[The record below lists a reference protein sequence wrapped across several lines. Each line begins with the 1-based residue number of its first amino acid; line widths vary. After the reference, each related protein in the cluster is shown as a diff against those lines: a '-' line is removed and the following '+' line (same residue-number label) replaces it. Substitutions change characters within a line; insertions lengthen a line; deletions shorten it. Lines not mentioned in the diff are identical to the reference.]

1 MAIGACAAFTLAA
14 PALAEDIDIYAGVNA
29 TSDKP
34 NVLLILDSSA
44 NWSTDIPGA
53 ANCYYKNN
61 GVLISPAAGPVDQ
74 GTKLGIEQCA
84 LYNLVDGLPV
94 ASAGGANGDALFNVA
109 IMLMNESPNSGTYPR
124 QAFIALTTNN
134 KAALKA
140 RIAGFSKNTDKAGN
154 ADYGLAMYE
163 AYLYFKGATRLNGGY
178 GLSGKRDDNAFSGTR
193 YISPSG
199 NSCGRNYVI
208 LIGNGS
214 PQNSNPEKSVQTL
227 LAALPANSQGAPQTA
242 QISAPLAGG
251 DAANW
256 SDEMSRYMRYVDV
269 SGKDDVQGIISHAI
283 AVLKGPSDGGFPY
296 LMNSVANQGGGNY
309 YEATNADVLLAGLN
323 DIFNQILAVNSVFAS
338 ASLPVTVNLQ
348 GTYQNQIFMGM
359 FRPDKDAKPRWAG
372 NMKQYQ
378 FGLDAL
384 DKLYLA
390 ETALDATGK
399 PRSAISS
406 TTGFINPSATS
417 FWSTS
422 STFWA
427 NHPIGTPPSASDA
440 PDGDMVEKGG
450 AAQRLRIANAVS
462 QGARKVLT
470 CIGCSSTTVNLMS
483 GANTSFNTTNT
494 FITQALLTGTT
505 SSVDRDNLI
514 NWVRGGDN
522 ISPSDERGPGGTTT
536 VRPSIHGDVLH
547 SRPAVVNYGGT
558 TGVVVFYGAND
569 GMLHAVKGNQS
580 AADGGDELWSFVPE
594 EMFGKLNRLRS
605 NTPDIRLSTTP
616 AAAVAAPRDYF
627 VDGPVTVYRKVVAGA
642 VTKVIIYVGMRR
654 GGRQL
659 YAFDVTNPAAPL
671 FLWKKTNASTGMSLL
686 GQTWSAPKVARI
698 KGRTNPV
705 VVLGG
710 GYDAAAEDASSAGAG
725 AGATTMGNAVYV
737 LDAIDG
743 TLLKTFT
750 TLANTSPVESIPR
763 SIAADITLV
772 DTDYDLIVDRAY
784 AADTGGH
791 IYRVDFE
798 TPAGNAPANWTLYK
812 VADLSG
818 GTTTERKFF
827 FAPDVVLTA
836 NFVELGVGSGDREK
850 PLLSATQDHYFQIF
864 DRNITKGAPTSVGY
878 TPITWSSLTPASDS
892 GSTPASG
899 CYVTLAQGEK
909 VVNASAS
916 IGGNSYFGT
925 NQPTALASN
934 TCSTNLGLAKA
945 YVMPLFCTTPTVS
958 VLTGGGLPPGPVVG
972 VVAVNYIKPDRTMG
986 TKLKSFVIG
995 APNTKQSSLEV
1006 GEPPAPAGTPRKRR
1020 YWYQE
1025 TGR

>member
-1 MAIGACAAFTLAA
+1 MAVGACIAYALAA

-44 NWSTDIPGA
+44 NWSSSISGA

-61 GVLISPAAGPVDQ
+61 GVLISPLAGPVDQ

-94 ASAGGANGDALFNVA
+94 ANAGGTNGDALFNVA
-109 IMLMNESPNSGTYPR
+109 IMLMNESPNNGTYPR

-140 RIAGFSKNTDKAGN
+140 KIAGFSKNGDKASN

-178 GLSGKRDDNAFSGTR
+178 GLNGKRDDAAFSGSR
-193 YISPSG
+193 YNSPSG

-214 PQNSNPEKSVQTL
+214 PQNSAPEKGVQTL
-227 LAALPANSQGAPQTA
+227 LAALPANSQGVPNTA
-242 QISAPLAGG
+242 QIAVPLAGN

-309 YEATNADVLLAGLN
+309 YEATNADVLLTGLI
-323 DIFNQILAVNSVFAS
+323 DIFNQIQAVNSVFAS
-338 ASLPVTVNLQ
+338 ASLPVSVNLQ

-359 FRPDKDAKPRWAG
+359 FRPDKNASPRWAG

-378 FGLDAL
+378 FGVDAL

-390 ETALDATGK
+390 ETALDAAGK
-399 PRSAISS
+399 PKSAISS

-417 FWSTS
+417 FWSTG

-427 NHPIGTPPSASDA
+427 NQPIGTPPSASDS
-440 PDGDMVEKGG
+440 PDGEIVEKGG

-462 QGARKVLT
+462 QAARKVFT
-470 CIGCSSTTVNLMS
+470 CIGCSSTAVNLTS
-483 GANTSFNTTNT
+483 GAGTSFDTGNAS
-494 FITQALLTGTT
+494 ITQALLTGTT
-505 SSVDRDNLI
+505 SSADRNNLI
-514 NWVRGGDN
+514 NWIRGADN
-522 ISPSDERGPGGTTT
+522 ISPSDEKGPGGTTT

-558 TGVVVFYGAND
+558 TGVVVYYGAND

-580 AADGGDELWSFVPE
+580 ASDGGDELWSFVPE

-605 NTPDIRLSTTP
+605 NAPDIRLSTTP
-616 AAAVAAPRDYF
+616 PAAAATPRDYF
-627 VDGPVTVYRKVVAGA
+627 VDGPVTVYRKVVGGV

-659 YAFDVTNPAAPL
+659 YAFDVTNAAAPL
-671 FLWKKTNASTGMSLL
+671 FLWKKTNASIGMSLL
-686 GQTWSAPKVARI
+686 GQTWSAPKVAKI

-710 GYDAAAEDASSAGAG
+710 GYDAAAEDISSGG
-725 AGATTMGNAVYV
+725 TTTMGNAVYV

-750 TLANTSPVESIPR
+750 TLANTSPVESIAR

-784 AADTGGH
+784 AVETGGQ

-798 TPAGNAPANWTLYK
+798 TPAGNAPANWTIYK

-818 GTTTERKFF
+818 GTITGRKFF
-827 FAPDVVLTA
+827 FAPDVVLTV
-836 NFVELGVGSGDREK
+836 NFIELGVGSGDREK

-864 DRNITKGAPTSVGY
+864 DRNMSKGAPTDAGY
-878 TPITWSSLTPASDS
+878 TPITWSSLVPSSES

-916 IGGNSYFGT
+916 IGGSSYFGT

-934 TCSTNLGLAKA
+934 TCSSNLGLAKA
-945 YVMPLFCTTPTVS
+945 YVMPLFCTTPTAS

-972 VVAVNYIKPDRTMG
+972 VAAVNYIKLDGTTG

-995 APNTKQSSLEV
+995 APNAKQSSLEV

-1025 TGR
+1025 TNR